1 MSADYLTVKAH
12 KEKIEDENYTLRDEL
27 AKMRRSAQ
35 LKEHLAADAG
45 IEFSQPE
52 EIANR
57 FCKLNRKLESL
68 N

>member
-12 KEKIEDENYTLRDEL
+12 KEKIEDENFTLREEL
-27 AKMRRSAQ
+27 TKMRRSAQ
-35 LKEHLAADAG
+35 LKEALAADAG

-57 FCKLNRKLESL
+57 FRKSKKRFQVQF
-68 N
+68 

>member
-12 KEKIEDENYTLRDEL
+12 KEKIEDENFTLREEL
-27 AKMRRSAQ
+27 TKMRRSAQ
-35 LKEHLAADAG
+35 LKEALAADAG

-57 FCKLNRKLESL
+57 FRKWQKGFQVQF
-68 N
+68 